1 MLMQSNSALAR
12 RCSNFWRVGY
22 STLLAMALVVM
33 VGTMGAR
40 RVEAQAA
47 DADQKAAEVDKRNAR
62 EQAAVAADREAEVA
76 KLRAQQ
82 QQILEQL
89 KVLEVEKRQL
99 EDQLAQRK
107 AEGAKTDDPNAVY
120 RRSLAQ
126 RQANDAA
133 GGDVAATLAARRY
146 QELGRNPAVATAE
159 EKANEER
166 VQLRDRIIRG
176 NPGKGEPNDFA
187 ARAQLDL
194 VSLADRYVD
203 AKGNLE
209 LAELELQQLT
219 ATDGPEHRDAIARSP
234 AAKLKVQT
242 ANRKLAIFRGI
253 AEAAMEAAKSDLDLA
268 IQQFNG
274 GLAPQSV
281 VTEAKSRVRILE
293 VILAQ

>member
-1 MLMQSNSALAR
+1 
-12 RCSNFWRVGY
+12 
-22 STLLAMALVVM
+22 MALMVM
-33 VGTMGAR
+33 VGTMGVR
-40 RVEAQAA
+40 RAQAQAA
-47 DADQKAAEVDKRNAR
+47 DADRKAAEVDKRNAR
-62 EQAAVAADREAEVA
+62 EQAAVDANREAEVV

-82 QQILEQL
+82 EQILEQL
-89 KVLEVEKRQL
+89 KSLEVERRRLQD
-99 EDQLAQRK
+99 ELAERK
-107 AEGAKTDDPNAVY
+107 AEGAKADDLTAIH
-120 RRSLAQ
+120 RSKLAQ
-126 RQANDAA
+126 QEQAKQQTQAGDIAA
-133 GGDVAATLAARRY
+133 RLAARRY

-166 VQLRDRIIRG
+166 GQFRDRIVRG

-187 ARAQLDL
+187 GRAQLDL
-194 VSLADRYVD
+194 VTLADRYVD

-219 ATDGPEHRDAIARSP
+219 ATLGPENKEAIARSP

-268 IQQFNG
+268 MQQFNG